1 MPVPSGAPVARAQNP
16 GVRRELGR
24 ILWLALPISLAQFGQ
39 MLLGLVDVAILGH
52 VSSTE
57 LGGASIGRAI
67 GFVSTSLCIGV
78 AAALEP
84 LAAQAVGASEE
95 RTAWEAFT
103 ASLGASVAVC
113 LPGCILAILSTWL
126 LEPLGIE
133 RALIAPARAFLV
145 AQVPG
150 LLFFALFLSAKTYL
164 QAHGR
169 TAPALLAA
177 VTANVV
183 NVVVCNVLVRGSLGI
198 GTWSLGLGTPP
209 LGAFGAGIASSIASF
224 VLASYVLV
232 AALRLRPHSR
242 GVTKTPYGARLRKV
256 VRIGTP
262 ISLQILAEIGVF
274 SLVAVLAGR
283 LGAVAASAHS
293 IAVGLASFAFMGV
306 LGVSG
311 ATAVRVGHAIG
322 EGRSPRQSGLIGI
335 GVGATF
341 MALFGIVFLAIPD
354 FLMSLF
360 TNDVHIRALGVTLL
374 RIAAAFEIFDGVQVV
389 AAGALRGA
397 GDIHYPF
404 LATLGAHWT
413 IGFPLALFLAF
424 HAGWGAPGLWWGLL
438 VGLVLVA
445 FLLTDRFLR
454 ISRGLIKR

>member
-1 MPVPSGAPVARAQNP
+1 MRH
-16 GVRRELGR
+16 ELGR
-24 ILWLALPISLAQFGQ
+24 ILRLALPISLAQFGQ

-84 LAAQAVGASEE
+84 LAAQAVGADEE

-113 LPGCILAILSTWL
+113 LPGCILAVLSTWM

-133 RALIAPARAFLV
+133 SALIAPARAFLV

-169 TAPALLAA
+169 TVPALLAA
-177 VTANVV
+177 VTANAV
-183 NVVVCNVLVRGSLGI
+183 NVIACNVLVRGSLGI
-198 GTWSLGLGTPP
+198 GTWSLGLGTPA

-224 VLASYVLV
+224 VLASYVLI

-274 SLVAVLAGR
+274 SLIAVLAGR

-322 EGRSPRQSGLIGI
+322 EGRSPRQSGLLGI

-341 MALFGIVFLAIPD
+341 MALCGIVFFAIPG
-354 FLMSLF
+354 FLMDLF
-360 TNDVHIRALGVTLL
+360 TDDVRIRALGITLL
-374 RIAAAFEIFDGVQVV
+374 RIAAAFEIFDGLQIV

-397 GDIHYPF
+397 GDVRFPF
-404 LATLGAHWT
+404 FATLGAYWA
-413 IGFPLALFLAF
+413 IGFPLAMFLGF

-438 VGLVLVA
+438 VGLIVVA
-445 FLLTDRFLR
+445 GLLTWRFVH
-454 ISRGLIKR
+454 IARGPIERV